1 MIQFIILFVILF
13 YLSYDNLKSSIS
25 FLVILYIL
33 PSKFL
38 PLEIDENRNIIFI
51 VTLFI
56 LCLYHFF
63 KRNCSNKLK
72 KKNLFYINIYND

>member
-1 MIQFIILFVILF
+1 MIQFIILFIFFF
-13 YLSYDNLKSSIS
+13 YLSYNDLKSSIS

-33 PSKFL
+33 PSHFL

-56 LCLYHFF
+56 LYLYHFF
-63 KRNCSNKLK
+63 KRECSNKLK
-72 KKNLFYINIYND
+72 KK

>member
-72 KKNLFYINIYND
+72 KK

>member
-13 YLSYDNLKSSIS
+13 YLSYNDLKSSIS

-33 PSKFL
+33 PSNFL
-38 PLEIDENRNIIFI
+38 PLEINENRNIIFI
-51 VTLFI
+51 ATLFI

-63 KRNCSNKLK
+63 KRECSNKLK
-72 KKNLFYINIYND
+72 KK

>member
-63 KRNCSNKLK
+63 KRSCSNKLK
-72 KKNLFYINIYND
+72 KK